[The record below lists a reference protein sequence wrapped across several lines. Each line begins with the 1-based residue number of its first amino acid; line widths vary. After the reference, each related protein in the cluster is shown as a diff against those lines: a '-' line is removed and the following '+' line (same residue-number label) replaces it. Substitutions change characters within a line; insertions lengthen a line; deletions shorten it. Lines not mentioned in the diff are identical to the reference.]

1 MDAGQTIRT
10 LATKLGLSD
19 TAFDADGRLTIELGR
34 GAVLYAA
41 RLDDHVVE
49 WSVPL
54 PDIDFADPAM
64 MWVML
69 EANLLGSGTGAGRLA
84 VDGDHAAFFCERW
97 VVRGMDEK
105 ETERRFD
112 EMAAVAAYWLGE
124 GADLLMEKAE
134 QRRLRGARDAA
145 PPAAGEEMLVMR
157 A

>member
-10 LATKLGLSD
+10 LATKLGLND

-34 GAVLYAA
+34 GAVIHAA
-41 RLDDHVVE
+41 RLDDHTVE

-54 PDIDFADPAM
+54 PDVDFADPAM
-64 MWVML
+64 MRVML
-69 EANLLGSGTGAGRLA
+69 EANCLGAGTGAGRLA
-84 VDGDHAAFFCERW
+84 VDGDLAAYFCERW

-112 EMAAVAAYWLGE
+112 EMAAVAAYWLGD
-124 GADLLMEKAE
+124 GADLLMERA
-134 QRRLRGARDAA
+134 QASRHNGRDHVP
-145 PPAAGEEMLVMR
+145 PPADEDMLVMR

>member
-10 LATKLGLSD
+10 LAAKLGLND
-19 TAFDADGRLTIELGR
+19 TAFDTDGRLTIELGR
-34 GAVLYAA
+34 GAVIHAA
-41 RLDDHVVE
+41 RLDDHTVE

-64 MWVML
+64 MRVML
-69 EANLLGSGTGAGRLA
+69 EANCLGAGTGAGRLA
-84 VDGDHAAFFCERW
+84 VDGDLAAYFCERW

-112 EMAAVAAYWLGE
+112 EMAALAAYWLGD
-124 GADLLMEKAE
+124 GADLLMEKA
-134 QRRLRGARDAA
+134 QASRQNARDAA
-145 PPAAGEEMLVMR
+145 PPAADEDMLVMR